1 MKKILKNSICLGL
14 FFPLLV
20 SLPAYATT
28 ADISIANTVL
38 AAMTA
43 ASSNLMSQAIIW
55 LGAFMSIQFVLTNIG
70 LLKSGAD
77 IEAVI
82 GKLIGSLLW
91 FGFCVYVLEN
101 GPAFIDS
108 VGTGLLEKYATNIPT
123 PGSLLA
129 STLSL
134 CTLILAGIAATGST
148 IAGIGNSSIGMTLVY
163 ILFIVFSIGMFLAIK
178 VFMLTLEL
186 GLIVLLSPLSF
197 SFLGMNALK
206 DQGIAPFKALI
217 SLAYRIILLG
227 IICSAADNI
236 FALTKTTL
244 ETLSWTNPLGWK
256 DCVQAFFSA
265 IFAFPF
271 LAYLAYKS
279 DSIAASLASGSTN
292 MGTSDIAGA
301 AAAGAAAGALAA
313 GAAGAVAG
321 AKPIPMGDIISKMM
335 GNGSVSNASPSG
347 SMKDPSPAPAKPA
360 SASASLGDKPP
371 VRGGGESGAK
381 AGGDAPQR
389 TSATGENSGDAA
401 PQRSG
406 GESSAPSPSSSS
418 LAGAPENAT
427 STSSSGGGQAGD
439 AASAGIGASGDAP
452 QRSSAAGE
460 DSGSAAPQRA
470 ADNSQTAQS
479 GNAATAGISGGSGE
493 LEKAV
498 GDLVAA
504 MSQPK
509 KPSFSDRLSNA
520 NRHIEQEKAATHVS
534 INTHHS
540 D

>member
-1 MKKILKNSICLGL
+1 MNSKSSYFWLIFSLL
-14 FFPLLV
+14 LSFPAQAV
-20 SLPAYATT
+20 S

-43 ASSNLMSQAIIW
+43 ASGNLMSQAIIW
-55 LGAFMSIQFVLTNIG
+55 LGVFMAAQFTMTNIG
-70 LLKSGAD
+70 LLKGGAD

-82 GKLIGSLLW
+82 GKLIGSLMW

-108 VGTGLLEKYATNIPT
+108 VGTGILNKYASNIPT

-134 CTLILAGIAATGST
+134 CTLILAGVVATGSS
-148 IAGIGNSSIGMTLVY
+148 IAGFGNSSLGMILVY
-163 ILFIVFSIGMFLAIK
+163 ILFIVFSVGMLLAIK

-186 GLIVLLSPLSF
+186 GLVVLLSPLSF
-197 SFLGMNALK
+197 SFLGLNALK
-206 DQGIAPFKALI
+206 DQGIAPFKSLI
-217 SLAYRIILLG
+217 SLVYRIILLG
-227 IICSAADNI
+227 IVCAAADNI
-236 FALTKTTL
+236 FALTETTIKSF
-244 ETLSWTNPLGWK
+244 SWSDPTKWG
-256 DCVQAFFSA
+256 DVIEAFFSA

-271 LAYLAYKS
+271 LGYLAYKS

-292 MGTSDIAGA
+292 MGSGDVAGA

-321 AKPIPMGDIISKMM
+321 TKPTSMGDVISKMM
-335 GNGSVSNASPSG
+335 GGGSVSNASPAG
-347 SMKDPSPAPAKPA
+347 SMQNMAPPPPKPA

-371 VRGGGESGAK
+371 VRSGGDGGAGS
-381 AGGDAPQR
+381 GGDAPQK
-389 TSATGENSGDAA
+389 TGVE
-401 PQRSG
+401 G
-406 GESSAPSPSSSS
+406 GGSMSPSSAAQSVDNMVAS
-418 LAGAPENAT
+418 GQASNPENAKAVSDHLKSMPDS
-427 STSSSGGGQAGD
+427 STSSGASDSNPSTQGGNGTT
-439 AASAGIGASGDAP
+439 AGIG
-452 QRSSAAGE
+452 
-460 DSGSAAPQRA
+460 
-470 ADNSQTAQS
+470 
-479 GNAATAGISGGSGE
+479 GGSGG

-504 MSQPK
+504 MNQPK
-509 KPSFSDRLSNA
+509 KPGFNERLSNT
-520 NRHIEQEKAATHVS
+520 NRQIEQERAATHVS

>member
-1 MKKILKNSICLGL
+1 MKKNLIYFGL
-14 FFPLLV
+14 FLLLSI
-20 SLPAYATT
+20 SLPASAVT

-108 VGTGLLEKYATNIPT
+108 VGSGLLEKYASNIPT

-148 IAGIGNSSIGMTLVY
+148 VAGFGNSSLGMTLVY
-163 ILFIVFSIGMFLAIK
+163 ILFIVFSVGMFLAIK

-236 FALTKTTL
+236 FTLTKSTL
-244 ETLSWTNPLGWK
+244 DALSWNDPFSWGS
-256 DCVQAFFSA
+256 VIEAFFSA

-271 LAYLAYKS
+271 LGYLAYKS

-292 MGTSDIAGA
+292 MGTADIAGA

-335 GNGSVSNASPSG
+335 GNGSVSNASPTG

-360 SASASLGDKPP
+360 SASASLSDRPP

-389 TSATGENSGDAA
+389 
-401 PQRSG
+401 
-406 GESSAPSPSSSS
+406 
-418 LAGAPENAT
+418 
-427 STSSSGGGQAGD
+427 
-439 AASAGIGASGDAP
+439 
-452 QRSSAAGE
+452 SSAAGE
-460 DSGSAAPQRA
+460 DSGSTAPQRA